1 MDFYDYYF
9 RSSSVQAFIE
19 DVKSELNDAGI
30 DPYGVGVLHVTHE
43 GDDELDSGVFAY
55 RDAGRWHKIAPTQ
68 DDPGTVAGYAIINAR
83 TTSQRLSKFVE
94 GYGASDPKTAP
105 PDVPEEEKIGGD
117 THRIT
122 EPDNPEL
129 SWL

>member
-30 DPYGVGVLHVTHE
+30 DPYEAGVLCVTHE
-43 GDDELDSGVFAY
+43 GDDKLDPRVFAY
-55 RDAGRWHKIAPTQ
+55 RDAGRWHTTDPTQ
-68 DDPGTVAGYAIINAR
+68 DDPGTVADYAIINAR
-83 TTSQRLSKFVE
+83 TTSRGLSQFVE
-94 GYGASDPKTAP
+94 GYDASNSTTDPSN
-105 PDVPEEEKIGGD
+105 VPESEKIGND

-122 EPDNPEL
+122 KPNDPKL